1 LINEKTRLKVE
12 YLEMNKQLKNYE
24 EEKEHK
30 NREQFESF
38 EVFVESV
45 RDISI
50 KIDILVITIIS
61 KKLFDSSIFID
72 KKNLNI
78 EN

>member
-1 LINEKTRLKVE
+1 MINEKTRLKVE